1 MCRRKTS
8 SPTRHREGCRVHL
21 DAQGGQRYEG
31 ALGAQLTVSLNVC
44 QKNERSYVCGMLA
57 APSRDAHG
65 TGREQGGESSQ
76 SLFFS
81 SVEESLKEGGHMWL
95 FNYPVFSKK
104 SGVREK
110 TKTVRSTIHKLRSSA
125 GLLDGFSIG
134 GNRRSTTR
142 IENLGSDGLPLDLY
156 YSYWI
161 R

>member
-1 MCRRKTS
+1 M
-8 SPTRHREGCRVHL
+8 HL

-31 ALGAQLTVSLNVC
+31 ALGAQLTVSINVC
-44 QKNERSYVCGMLA
+44 QKNEELRVCGMLVEPA
-57 APSRDAHG
+57 RDAHG
-65 TGREQGGESSQ
+65 AGREQGGESSQ

-81 SVEESLKEGGHMWL
+81 SVEESLKKGGHMWL
-95 FNYPVFSKK
+95 LITQSSRKNQASGGNKNRPKYNYQIALIGRLAG
-104 SGVREK
+104 GVQ
-110 TKTVRSTIHKLRSSA
+110 HW
-125 GLLDGFSIG
+125 